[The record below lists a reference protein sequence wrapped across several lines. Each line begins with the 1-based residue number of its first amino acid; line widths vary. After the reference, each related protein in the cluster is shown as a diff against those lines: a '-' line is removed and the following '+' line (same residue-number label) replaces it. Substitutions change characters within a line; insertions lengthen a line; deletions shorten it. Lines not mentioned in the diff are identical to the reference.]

1 MERDNFDWQKSE
13 ILRKIEE
20 AVKLGNSQKI
30 YTYSRMIMDLENAH
44 VRAIQGDSRSLVVEF
59 SVS

>member
-1 MERDNFDWQKSE
+1 MERDNFDWQKAE

-30 YTYSRMIMDLENAH
+30 YNYSRMIMDLENAH
-44 VRAIQGDSRSLVVEF
+44 VRAIHGDSRSLVVEF